1 MTNITENTTE
11 RHLLHMADEFK
22 TINNQKD
29 AKIKTLTT
37 LIDDRHAELR
47 NVLNYILQ
55 ATTIIEVIR
64 KDNKKINT
72 ALSHTIEYLYRAK
85 EEITSIRSNMDY
97 EDILNN
103 DFINFLIEELEEE

>member
-22 TINNQKD
+22 TINGQKD
-29 AKIKTLTT
+29 ARIRELKK

-47 NVLNYILQ
+47 NVLDFILQ

-85 EEITSIRSNMDY
+85 EEIHSIRTNMDY
-97 EDILNN
+97 DDIMNN
-103 DFINFLIEELEEE
+103 DFIDFLIEELEEE